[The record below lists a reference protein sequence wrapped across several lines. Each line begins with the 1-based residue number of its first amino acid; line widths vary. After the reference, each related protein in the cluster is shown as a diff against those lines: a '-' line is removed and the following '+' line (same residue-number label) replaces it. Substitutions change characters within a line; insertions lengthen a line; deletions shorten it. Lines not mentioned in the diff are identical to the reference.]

1 MIFLYTPADGNQTEG
16 IGAIAQC
23 QIHAYV
29 LSKMLQVEFVGRP
42 FIGLQHYQE
51 YSTQE
56 EYCDAVTDFFNFQ
69 FNKVDLS
76 NAKIAKAEQIDNS
89 LVEFINQHRMT
100 ADEIYVELP
109 TAQLQ
114 SFADANFDAYKDA
127 GYHSILAKRIRFDE
141 SKYYFDD
148 DKLNVGIH
156 ITNFIEGRDCDLS
169 AQREQYVPG
178 NSKEQYYINLINKLN
193 ELLSKNSDMEKEFH
207 IYSRGEEKDF
217 EVFTNLDVPVKL
229 HLWEHPLTSIYHLT
243 KSDIRVLSNS
253 SFSYMSALFGVDDGM
268 SIIRDNFAMKID
280 NCVTT
285 DYYGNFDES
294 KICFE

>member
-16 IGAIAQC
+16 IGAVAQC

-29 LSKMLQVEFVGRP
+29 LSRMMQVEFVGRP
-42 FIGLQHYQE
+42 FTGLQHYQE

-69 FNKVDLS
+69 FNKIDLS
-76 NAKIAKAEQIDNS
+76 NAKIVKAERIDNS

-127 GYHSILAKRIRFDE
+127 GYHSTLAKRIRFDE

-148 DKLNVGIH
+148 DKLNIGIH
-156 ITNFIEGRDCDLS
+156 ITNFIEGRDNDLS

-193 ELLSKNSDMEKEFH
+193 ELLSKNSDIEKEFH

-253 SFSYMSALFGVDDGM
+253 SFSYMSALFGAENGM

-280 NCVTT
+280 NCVIT

-294 KICFE
+294 QICFE

>member
-16 IGAIAQC
+16 IGAVAQC

-29 LSKMLQVEFVGRP
+29 LSRMMQVEFVGRP
-42 FIGLQHYQE
+42 FTGLQHYQE

-76 NAKIAKAEQIDNS
+76 NAKIAKAERIDNS
-89 LVEFINQHRMT
+89 LVEFINQNRMT

-127 GYHSILAKRIRFDE
+127 GYHSTLAKRIRFDE

-156 ITNFIEGRDCDLS
+156 ITNFIEGRDNDLS

-193 ELLSKNSDMEKEFH
+193 ELLSKNSDIEIEFH

-217 EVFTNLDVPVKL
+217 EVFT
-229 HLWEHPLTSIYHLT
+229 I
-243 KSDIRVLSNS
+243 
-253 SFSYMSALFGVDDGM
+253 
-268 SIIRDNFAMKID
+268 
-280 NCVTT
+280 
-285 DYYGNFDES
+285 
-294 KICFE
+294 

>member
-16 IGAIAQC
+16 IGAVAQC

-29 LSKMLQVEFVGRP
+29 LSRMMQVEFVGRP
-42 FIGLQHYQE
+42 FTGLQHYQE

-76 NAKIAKAEQIDNS
+76 NAKIAKAERIDNS

-127 GYHSILAKRIRFDE
+127 GYHSTLAKRIRFDE

-148 DKLNVGIH
+148 DKLNIGIH
-156 ITNFIEGRDCDLS
+156 ITNFIEGRDNDLS

-193 ELLSKNSDMEKEFH
+193 ELLSKNSDIEKEFH

-253 SFSYMSALFGVDDGM
+253 SFSYMSALFGAENGM

-280 NCVTT
+280 NCVIT
-285 DYYGNFDES
+285 DYHSNFDES
-294 KICFE
+294 QICFE

>member
-16 IGAIAQC
+16 IGAVAQC

-29 LSKMLQVEFVGRP
+29 LSRMMQVEFVGRP
-42 FIGLQHYQE
+42 FTGLQHYQE

-76 NAKIAKAEQIDNS
+76 NAKIAKAERIDNS

-127 GYHSILAKRIRFDE
+127 GYHSTRAKRIRFDE

-148 DKLNVGIH
+148 DKLNIGIH
-156 ITNFIEGRDCDLS
+156 ITNFIEGRDNDLS

-193 ELLSKNSDMEKEFH
+193 ELLSKNSDIEKEFH

-253 SFSYMSALFGVDDGM
+253 SFSYMSALFGAENGM

-280 NCVTT
+280 NCVIT
-285 DYYGNFDES
+285 DYHGNLDES
-294 KICFE
+294 QICFE

>member
-16 IGAIAQC
+16 IGAVAQC

-29 LSKMLQVEFVGRP
+29 LSRMMQVEFVGRP
-42 FIGLQHYQE
+42 FTGLQHYQE

-76 NAKIAKAEQIDNS
+76 NAKIAKAERIDNS

-114 SFADANFDAYKDA
+114 SFADANFDAYKGA
-127 GYHSILAKRIRFDE
+127 GYHSTLAKRIRFDE
-141 SKYYFDD
+141 SKYYFND
-148 DKLNVGIH
+148 DKLNIGIH
-156 ITNFIEGRDCDLS
+156 ITNFIEGRDNDLS

-193 ELLSKNSDMEKEFH
+193 ELLSKNSDIEKEFH

-253 SFSYMSALFGVDDGM
+253 SFSYMSALFGAENGM

-280 NCVTT
+280 NCVIT
-285 DYYGNFDES
+285 DYHGNFDES
-294 KICFE
+294 QICFE

>member
-16 IGAIAQC
+16 IGAVAQC

-29 LSKMLQVEFVGRP
+29 LSRMMQVEFVGRP
-42 FIGLQHYQE
+42 FTGLQHYQE

-76 NAKIAKAEQIDNS
+76 NAKIAKAERIDNS

-127 GYHSILAKRIRFDE
+127 GYHSTLAKRIRFDE

-148 DKLNVGIH
+148 DKLYN
-156 ITNFIEGRDCDLS
+156 ITNKSRAFW
-169 AQREQYVPG
+169 
-178 NSKEQYYINLINKLN
+178 KLEN
-193 ELLSKNSDMEKEFH
+193 
-207 IYSRGEEKDF
+207 
-217 EVFTNLDVPVKL
+217 
-229 HLWEHPLTSIYHLT
+229 
-243 KSDIRVLSNS
+243 
-253 SFSYMSALFGVDDGM
+253 A
-268 SIIRDNFAMKID
+268 A
-280 NCVTT
+280 
-285 DYYGNFDES
+285 
-294 KICFE
+294 

>member
-42 FIGLQHYQE
+42 FTSLQHYQE

-56 EYCDAVTDFFNFQ
+56 EYCNAATDFFNFQ
-69 FNKVDLS
+69 LSKVDLS
-76 NAKIAKAEQIDNS
+76 NAKIIKAEQIDNS
-89 LVEFINQHRMT
+89 LVQFVNQHRMT

-109 TAQLQ
+109 TMQLQ
-114 SFADANFDAYKDA
+114 SFADTNFEAYKDL
-127 GYHSILAKRIRFDE
+127 GYHSTLAKRIRFDK

-148 DKLNVGIH
+148 DKLNIGIH

-193 ELLSKNSDMEKEFH
+193 KLLSKNSDIKKEFH

-253 SFSYMSALFGVDDGM
+253 SFGYMSALFGVDDGM

-280 NCVTT
+280 NCVTA

-294 KICFE
+294 QICFE